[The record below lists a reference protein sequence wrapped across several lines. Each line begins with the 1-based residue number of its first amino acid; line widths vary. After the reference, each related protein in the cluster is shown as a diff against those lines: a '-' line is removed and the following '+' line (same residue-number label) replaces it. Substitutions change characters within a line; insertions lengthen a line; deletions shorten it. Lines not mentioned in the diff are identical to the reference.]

1 MNRDLLLEYLQQRVE
16 LGASELYLDT
26 MSASEFI
33 RRLNDPESARESS
46 QSVSAA
52 INDSPLSLKLRVIQ
66 ENAAACVACSLH
78 ETRTNPVFAR
88 GNPLSQLMVIG
99 EAPGEEEDR
108 TGQPFV
114 GRAGKLLDQLLQ
126 AVGFPRDSVYI
137 CNVLKCRPP
146 GNRNPLPNEVESC
159 SGFLRSQI
167 DAIAPKALLAVGKFA
182 AQTLVQ
188 SEESIGRLRGQIHQ
202 YNGVPVVVTYHP
214 AYLLRSPSATRVA
227 WHDFQLLRSV
237 LDDDVPGN

>member
-1 MNRDLLLEYLQQRVE
+1 MRRELLLEYLQQRVE
-16 LGASELYLDT
+16 LGDTELYLDT
-26 MSASEFI
+26 MTASEFI
-33 RRLNDPESARESS
+33 RRMNAPESARETS
-46 QSVSAA
+46 SAA
-52 INDSPLSLKLRVIQ
+52 PSASPRANSLQVIRD
-66 ENAAACVACSLH
+66 NAAGCMACSLH
-78 ETRTNPVFAR
+78 ETRTKSVFGR
-88 GNPLSQLMVIG
+88 GNSLAELMVIG

-108 TGQPFV
+108 TGEPFV
-114 GRAGKLLDQLLQ
+114 GRAGKLLDVLLQ

-146 GNRNPLPNEVESC
+146 GNRNPLPNEVELC

-167 DAIAPKALLAVGKFA
+167 DAIAPKVLLAVGKFA

-188 SEESIGRLRGQIHQ
+188 SEESIGRLRGHVHQ

-214 AYLLRSPSATRVA
+214 AYLLRSPNQTRTA

-237 LDDDVPGN
+237 IDRDVSR

>member
-1 MNRDLLLEYLQQRVE
+1 MHRELLLEYLQQRVE
-16 LGASELYLDT
+16 LGDTELYLDT
-26 MSASEFI
+26 MTASEFI
-33 RRLNDPESARESS
+33 RRMNAPESARETS
-46 QSVSAA
+46 SAA
-52 INDSPLSLKLRVIQ
+52 PVASPGGNSLRVIQ
-66 ENAAACVACSLH
+66 DNAAACTACSLH
-78 ETRTNPVFAR
+78 ETRTKSVFGR
-88 GNPLSQLMVIG
+88 GNPLAELMVIG

-108 TGQPFV
+108 TGEPFV
-114 GRAGKLLDQLLQ
+114 GRAGKLLDVLLQ

-146 GNRNPLPNEVESC
+146 GNRNPLPNEVELC

-167 DAIAPKALLAVGKFA
+167 DAIAPKVLLAVGKFA

-188 SEESIGRLRGQIHQ
+188 SEESIGRLRGHVHQ

-214 AYLLRSPSATRVA
+214 AYLLRSPNQTRTA

-237 LDDDVPGN
+237 IDRDVDR

>member
-33 RRLNDPESARESS
+33 RRLNDPESARETSHPPAGDS
-46 QSVSAA
+46 KLSAT
-52 INDSPLSLKLRVIQ
+52 LRVIH
-66 ENAAACVACSLH
+66 ENAGACVACSLH

-108 TGQPFV
+108 TGEPFV
-114 GRAGKLLDQLLQ
+114 GRAGKLLDVLLQ
-126 AVGFPRDSVYI
+126 AVGFPRNSVYI

-237 LDDDVPGN
+237 LDDEVPR